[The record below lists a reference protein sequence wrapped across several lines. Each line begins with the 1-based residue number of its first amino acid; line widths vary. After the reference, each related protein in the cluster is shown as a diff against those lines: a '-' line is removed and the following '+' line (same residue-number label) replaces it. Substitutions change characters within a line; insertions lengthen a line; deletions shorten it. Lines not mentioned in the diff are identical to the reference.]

1 MFKIWNV
8 YRRNTINYMV
18 ILLKVLLFFPVQLG
32 MKKVKKTTNIFLNF
46 KKLNKEKSCVR
57 KILKSDGTITVT
69 NQSLQR
75 EQSSTLIFLDD
86 LKDFPTLTEK
96 TLLQLQLSTPFQ
108 VLQLSKWPVVMC
120 HQSLSSLLN
129 RSTRP
134 LNSKNKLNLL
144 LHKNYQTSTE
154 V

>member
-46 KKLNKEKSCVR
+46 KKLNKEKSFVR

-108 VLQLSKWPVVMC
+108 VLQLSKWPAVMC

-134 LNSKNKLNLL
+134 LNSKNKLNRL